1 MSHAHHALTLQM
13 LDWLAQGNH
22 SYAEAIDVWK
32 SSCPRLT
39 IWEDACADGLV
50 DAEPG
55 MTGIVS
61 LTEKGRNLLSQSAIQ
76 PSLQDRN
83 SREYNFR

>member
-22 SYAEAIDVWK
+22 SYAEVIDVWK

-50 DAEPG
+50 DAGPG

-61 LTEKGRNLLSQSAIQ
+61 LTDKGRNLLVQSAT
-76 PSLQDRN
+76 PATLQSQN